1 MMALPEIWL
10 NEWVRWLI
18 ATARFGGALA
28 LMPGLAVRHVP
39 IVARMTVAFGA
50 ALTGLKFVPAFPLDN
65 FVLIEAL
72 LVREFAVG
80 MLIGFSFASFVWL
93 VEWAAEL
100 ADWQA
105 GFGFSALV
113 DPLMGT
119 RVAIMARAATLLAG
133 VLFFQ
138 LGGHHWLLRTVVATY
153 QWLPVGTTVSLKPKL
168 GEAWLSFAI
177 HGLMIVLPFTLP
189 ALGIVLLTDFLL
201 GLMGRAAPQLS
212 VLLWGMPVR
221 IAVALFVIAAS
232 FVVLPVLAEKLL
244 QHIATSVPSLLVTMR

>member
-1 MMALPEIWL
+1 MLLPEIWL

-18 ATARFGGALA
+18 ASARFGGALA
-28 LMPGLAVRHVP
+28 LMPGLSVRYVP
-39 IVARMTVAFGA
+39 IVARMVVAFGA
-50 ALTGLKFVPAFPLDN
+50 ALTGLKFVPAAPLNN
-65 FVLIEAL
+65 FVLLAAL
-72 LVREFAVG
+72 LVRELAVG
-80 MLIGFSFASFVWL
+80 MLIGFTFAAFVWL

-113 DPLMGT
+113 DPIMGT

-138 LGGHHWLLRTVVATY
+138 LGGHHWLIRTVAVSY
-153 QWLPVGTTVSLKPKL
+153 QWLPVGATFSLRPQL
-168 GEAWLSFAI
+168 GEGWLSFAFK
-177 HGLMIVLPFTLP
+177 GLLTVLPFTLP

-212 VLLWGMPVR
+212 VLLWGMPLR

-232 FVVLPVLAEKLL
+232 FVALPVLSEKLL
-244 QHIATSVPSLLVTMR
+244 HHIATSVPPLLATMK